1 MNNLILI
8 TFFTFI
14 SSFTFSQ
21 DTIIKSNGDKIIC
34 KILKEDSLKI
44 HYTVKIF
51 DKDNYG
57 SLYKTDIKSIIREK
71 TLTLNKET
79 RDVVSTGLGVGLD
92 YGGIGCNLLIYP
104 QKNIGI
110 FGGCGYVFAGLGWNA
125 GVKLRFIKQEQTS
138 ILTPF
143 FTAMYG
149 YNAAISYNY
158 FKNIYY
164 GKSFGFGV
172 DYRSKF
178 NKKRYWSFAL
188 NIPIRDPQADKD
200 LKSLNVDKSFLPFNF
215 SIGLRLF

>member
-1 MNNLILI
+1 MNKFILI
-8 TFFTFI
+8 TLISFL
-14 SSFTFSQ
+14 SSFSYSQ
-21 DTIIKSNGDKIIC
+21 DTILKTNGDKIIC
-34 KILKEDSLKI
+34 KILKEDSLKF
-44 HYTVKIF
+44 HYTIKIF
-51 DKDNYG
+51 DTDNYG
-57 SLYKTDIKSIIREK
+57 SVYKTDVSSIKYEK
-71 TLTLNKET
+71 TLTLNRET
-79 RDVVSTGLGVGLD
+79 RDIISTGFGLGID

-104 QKNIGI
+104 QKNIGV
-110 FGGCGYVFAGLGWNA
+110 FAGLGYAFAGLGWNA

-143 FTAMYG
+143 LTAMYG
-149 YNAAISYNY
+149 YNAAISYDY

-200 LKSLNVDKSFLPFNF
+200 LKSLKIDKSFLPFNF
-215 SIGLRLF
+215 SIGVRLF